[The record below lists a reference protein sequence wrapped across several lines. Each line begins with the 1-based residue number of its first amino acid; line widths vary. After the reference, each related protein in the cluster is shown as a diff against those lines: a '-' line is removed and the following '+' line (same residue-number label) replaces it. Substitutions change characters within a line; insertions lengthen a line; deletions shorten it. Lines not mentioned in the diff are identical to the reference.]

1 MYRRYDQ
8 HAMIKALEF
17 IADEIEDLKDL
28 PEEAAMGST
37 CYIIADASTYMKNS
51 RGEWIPQ
58 NSGNSGS
65 GSGGSSDVDLS
76 KYATIDFVN
85 KQLANKQDAFVDGVS
100 IKTLNGI
107 SLLGS
112 GNINLDDQFATD
124 EEVSQTVINVEET
137 ITEALTIE
145 KI

>member
-1 MYRRYDQ
+1 
-8 HAMIKALEF
+8 
-17 IADEIEDLKDL
+17 
-28 PEEAAMGST
+28 MGST

-65 GSGGSSDVDLS
+65 GSGGSSDADLS

-85 KQLANKQDAFVDGVS
+85 KQLANKQDTLVDGVS
-100 IKTLNGI
+100 IKTLNEV

-124 EEVSQTVINVEET
+124 KEVSETVVNVEET
-137 ITEALTIE
+137 IVEALTIE

>member
-17 IADEIEDLKDL
+17 IADEVADLQEL

-37 CYIIADASTYMKNS
+37 CYIIANASTYMKNS
-51 RGEWIPQ
+51 KGEWVLQ
-58 NSGNSGS
+58 NPGSAGN
-65 GSGGSSDVDLS
+65 GGSADADLS

-85 KQLANKQDAFVDGVS
+85 AALAGKQDTLVDGTS
-100 IKTLNGI
+100 IKTLNGV

-112 GNINLDDQFATD
+112 GNINLDDGFATD
-124 EEVSQTVINVEET
+124 EEVAQTTVNVEET